1 MSKIFNTETIRVMN
15 IFENLTGV
23 SVMDCIIEGGIIYI
37 VVEEGKISLAIG
49 KDGSLIRR
57 VEKVMGKN
65 VKLFEYS
72 SDLLKFVKNLI
83 PQSKNIKIKGSVIE
97 VRVEKKDRP
106 IVIGRGSKNLKI
118 VKKVLERNFNIKEV
132 IIR

>member
-1 MSKIFNTETIRVMN
+1 MKTFNTETIRILN
-15 IFENLTGV
+15 IFESLTGV
-23 SVMDCIIEGGIIYI
+23 SVMDCIIEEGVVYI

-49 KDGSLIRR
+49 RDGSLIRR
-57 VEKVMGKN
+57 VEKVIGKS

-83 PQSKNIKIKGSVIE
+83 PQSQEIKVKGKTIE
-97 VRVEKKDRP
+97 VRVDKKDRP
-106 IVIGRGSKNLKI
+106 MVIGRNSRRLNI
-118 VKKVLERNFNIKEV
+118 VREVLERNFNIREI

>member
-1 MSKIFNTETIRVMN
+1 MN